1 VRKMRKRRV
10 AVIYTHP
17 LFGRG
22 VARLLQGDG
31 QLDVTCL
38 NADLAEAPE
47 QLRQL
52 RPYVIVA
59 EGCQEAGFL
68 HEAVKGLAAT
78 VFISV
83 RLDDDVMDVY
93 HSRQVITARP
103 ENLVE
108 AVRLGLKKR
117 SNDHASNPR

>member
-1 VRKMRKRRV
+1 MGKMRKRRV

-38 NADLAEAPE
+38 NADLVEAPQ

-68 HEAVKGLAAT
+68 REAVKDLAAT

-117 SNDHASNPR
+117 SNDHASDPR